1 MFAPDIF
8 DTSRVGGRNDVREL
22 MDSTHALG
30 DREALTR
37 IWEEH
42 GYWFFRDVL
51 DREATTALRDEYMRE
66 LKALELVDAD
76 STDPFWNGRPIE
88 NFPATFRTLH
98 QRKVWQK
105 FVREPRINAFFE
117 DVLDDAVYWIPMD
130 YYRIV
135 APNKNA
141 TSDAYLGL
149 HQDGMSNPG
158 VEFVTCWMP
167 LTDIDD
173 KVGGL
178 VIAAGQ
184 EKRGYM
190 AFADGKAGFTDG
202 PIPEDSWSTADYRL
216 GDVVIFTRTMPH
228 YGRSNT
234 SDRFRLSLDIRAVRR
249 SDRLPVVGTVKS
261 ISTDQIVIRSEEE
274 IDVTLVLDDK
284 TFLRGPA
291 PDSPNPIPIN
301 RHDVTQALPAGTA
314 VMATEENG
322 VALVLRPQN

>member
-1 MFAPDIF
+1 M
-8 DTSRVGGRNDVREL
+8 REL

-30 DREALTR
+30 DRAALAR
-37 IWEEH
+37 IWDEH
-42 GYWFFRDVL
+42 GYWFFRGVL
-51 DREATTALRDEYMRE
+51 DREAATAMRDEYIRE
-66 LKALELVDAD
+66 LKALDLVDAE
-76 STDPFWNGRPIE
+76 STEPFWNGRQIK

-98 QRKVWQK
+98 EQKVWQR
-105 FVREPRINAFFE
+105 FVSDGRINAFFE
-117 DVLDDAVYWIPMD
+117 EVLNDAVYWIPMD

-135 APNKNA
+135 APNRDA
-141 TSDAYLGL
+141 ASEAYLGL

-158 VEFVTCWMP
+158 MEFVTCWIP

-173 KVGGL
+173 EVGGL

-190 AFADGKAGFTDG
+190 EIAEGKAAFTDG
-202 PIPEDSWSTADYRL
+202 PIPNESWSTAHYRL

-228 YGRSNT
+228 YGRSNS
-234 SDRFRLSLDIRAVRR
+234 SDRFRISLDIRAVRKSGR
-249 SDRLPVVGTVKS
+249 IPVVGTIRS
-261 ISTDQIVIRSEEE
+261 ISPDRVVIRNEDG

-291 PDSPNPIPIN
+291 PGSPNPLPIE
-301 RHDVTQALPAGTA
+301 RHEVARALPFGTP

-322 VALVLRPQN
+322 IALVLRPQN

>member
-1 MFAPDIF
+1 M
-8 DTSRVGGRNDVREL
+8 REL
-22 MDSTHALG
+22 IDSTHALG
-30 DREALTR
+30 DREALAR

-42 GYWFFRDVL
+42 GYWFFRGVL
-51 DREATTALRDEYMRE
+51 DPQATTALRDEYMGE
-66 LKALELVDAD
+66 LKALELVDAEE
-76 STDPFWNGRPIE
+76 TAPFWNGRPIE

-98 QRKVWQK
+98 ERKVWQK
-105 FVREPRINAFFE
+105 FVNEPQIKTFFE
-117 DVLDDAVYWIPMD
+117 DVLNDAVYWIPMD

-135 APNKNA
+135 APDKNA

-190 AFADGKAGFTDG
+190 AFTDGSVGFTDG
-202 PIPEDSWSTADYRL
+202 PIPDDSWSTADYRL

-228 YGRSNT
+228 YGRSNS

-249 SDRLPVVGTVKS
+249 SSRLPVVGTVKS
-261 ISTDQIVIRSEEE
+261 ISTDLVTISNEDE
-274 IDVTLVLDDK
+274 IDVTLVLNDE

-291 PDSPNPIPIN
+291 LDSPNPIPIK
-301 RHDVTQALPAGTA
+301 RHQVAQALPVGTA
-314 VMATEENG
+314 VMATEQDG
-322 VALVLRPQN
+322 LALVLRPQN

>member
-1 MFAPDIF
+1 M
-8 DTSRVGGRNDVREL
+8 REL
-22 MDSTHALG
+22 IVSNHALG
-30 DREALTR
+30 DREALDR
-37 IWEEH
+37 IWNEH

-51 DREATTALRDEYMRE
+51 DKEALNALRDEYMGE

-76 STDPFWNGRPIE
+76 SSEPFWNGRPIE
-88 NFPATFRTLH
+88 NFPATFKVLH

-105 FVREPRINAFFE
+105 FVKEPKINAFFE
-117 DVLDDAVYWIPMD
+117 EVLNDAIYWIPMD
-130 YYRIV
+130 YYRLV
-135 APNKNA
+135 APNKNP

-158 VEFVTCWMP
+158 VDFVTCWMP

-190 AFADGKAGFTDG
+190 EFADGEVKFADG
-202 PIPEDSWSTADYRL
+202 AIPDDSWSTARYSL

-234 SDRFRLSLDIRAVRR
+234 SDRFRLSLDIRAVRKSSR
-249 SDRLPVVGTVKS
+249 IPVVGIVQR
-261 ISTDQIVIRSEEE
+261 ISTDRVVIRNEDDIE
-274 IDVTLVLDDK
+274 VALRLDDK

-291 PDSPNPIPIN
+291 PDSPNPVPVK
-301 RHDVTQALPAGTA
+301 RQDVAQALPPGTA
-314 VMATEENG
+314 VMATEEG
-322 VALVLRPQN
+322 GLALILRPQN